1 MAPPPRTTSAQER
14 GRWRSEQ
21 RAAKREY
28 RRSLPA
34 VYRWRRVIV
43 GLLSVVLVVVVVSV
57 LGRDPVGWL
66 KNRWYDLRGTT
77 EPVAGVEALTRA
89 PGSPRLSPVDEVLDA
104 DPATVWQR
112 KWVAGSAP
120 TTSCAKAEQAGYV
133 ELRWKPPVR
142 VRMLQVDA
150 GLAEG
155 ANDRDLEF
163 RPETILVSYRTAS
176 GRVCWGVTIP
186 DTGARRSLGLDTKSD
201 VNRLRVSIGSVFD
214 STTPDEDG
222 PVSIRRLIV
231 RSRPQ

>member
-1 MAPPPRTTSAQER
+1 MALGAAR
-14 GRWRSEQ
+14 GETR
-21 RAAKREY
+21 Y
-28 RRSLPA
+28 RRACRA

-43 GLLSVVLVVVVVSV
+43 GLLSVVLSSSGVGPGPGPRRLAEEPVV
-57 LGRDPVGWL
+57 
-66 KNRWYDLRGTT
+66 DLRGTT

-120 TTSCAKAEQAGYV
+120 TTSCAKAEQADTSSSGGSHRRGSGCSRWTPAS
-133 ELRWKPPVR
+133 LR
-142 VRMLQVDA
+142 
-150 GLAEG
+150 G